1 MALDEKEAEKD
12 DIHFS
17 FQSRRPEI
25 SQTIYVKTDHCTK
38 TWKWK
43 TITSDNG
50 SETHCRRAN
59 EAG

>member
-1 MALDEKEAEKD
+1 MALDENEAEKD

-25 SQTIYVKTDHCTK
+25 SQTIYFKTDHCTK

-50 SETHCRRAN
+50 C
-59 EAG
+59 

>member
-17 FQSRRPEI
+17 
-25 SQTIYVKTDHCTK
+25 SQAIYFKTDHCTK